1 MKKNK
6 TALIAVLLLVVSLGL
21 LAFGVSSLRKHR
33 PDVSISSVKS
43 IKSPDSRLEL
53 EFLLAEDGTPM
64 YALSK
69 DGEAIIQPSRLGFQ
83 LRGVL
88 KASKIAYDGNDVLK
102 EDEQP
107 ENSFHDGFVVE
118 DVHGSTFDETWEPVW
133 GEEAQIRNHYNEMTV
148 DLLQEATGRKMS
160 ICFRLYDD
168 GLGFRYVFPYQKNLS
183 YFVIKEELTEF
194 AMAGDHT
201 AWWIP
206 GDFDTQEYEYTEC
219 RLTEIADNFEKAL
232 CGNSSQTPFSKNG
245 VQTALIMKT
254 DAGKYITLHEAE
266 LVNYP
271 CMHQICRRKRI
282 TVTGLGCSGNLRCH
296 SLCLSLYLG
305 FF

>member
-1 MKKNK
+1 MRKSK
-6 TALIAVLLLVVSLGL
+6 TGLIAVLLLVVSLGL
-21 LAFGVSSLRKHR
+21 LTFGVSRLKKRNTR
-33 PDVSISSVKS
+33 PVAMTSVKAL
-43 IKSPDSRLEL
+43 KSPDERLEL

-64 YALSK
+64 YTLFK
-69 DGEAIIQPSRLGFQ
+69 DGEAIVQPSRLGFQ
-83 LRGVL
+83 LRGTL
-88 KASKIAYDGNDVLK
+88 KASVIKYDGDEVLK
-102 EDEQP
+102 EDERP

-118 DVHGSTFDETWEPVW
+118 DVHASTFDETWEPVW

-148 DLLQEATGRKMS
+148 DLLQKATGRKMS
-160 ICFRLYDD
+160 VCFRLYDD
-168 GLGFRYVFPYQKNLS
+168 GLGFRYLFPYQKNLS

-219 RLTEIADNFEKAL
+219 RLTEIGDRFEEAL

-271 CMHQICRRKRI
+271 CMHLLLDPETLIFRSFLTPDAQGWKGQVQ
-282 TVTGLGCSGNLRCH
+282 TPCH
-296 SLCLSLYLG
+296 TP
-305 FF
+305 